1 MAFRRNGHLEGVTKI
16 LQKQLVSVSWLG
28 TGFMSGAE
36 LVKEVFQSGALTCA
50 GLLPQVFK
58 KRHPFHLHY
67 THVRAFMRWWLLRNL
82 SCATR
87 AMSARNCLQ
96 VTA

>member
-36 LVKEVFQSGALTCA
+36 LVKEVFQVGRFNLRGIAAA
-50 GLLPQVFK
+50 GF
-58 KRHPFHLHY
+58 
-67 THVRAFMRWWLLRNL
+67 
-82 SCATR
+82 
-87 AMSARNCLQ
+87 
-96 VTA
+96 